1 MQTLALR
8 ALLPL
13 LSLLAA
19 GTAAGAED
27 ADYRL
32 RLSDHASYR
41 LYQPEAPKISDSE
54 RRQARREALAGLP
67 FSAQIEAAA
76 EAGGIE
82 PELLHAVVHA
92 ESAYNPRA
100 VSPKGALGL
109 AQLMP
114 STARQYGVSD
124 ALKPADNLRASAR
137 HLRDLMDHFG
147 DLQLVLSAYN
157 AGAGAVKKYGG
168 VPPYAETRAYVPKVA
183 GRYEALKKSAEV
195 PEPPAP
201 PSPYRLRTDDA
212 ALRLVQTP
220 D

>member
-1 MQTLALR
+1 MRTLALH
-8 ALLPL
+8 AALPL
-13 LSLLAA
+13 LSILASA
-19 GTAAGAED
+19 TTAAAEV

-32 RLSDHASYR
+32 RLSDHADYR
-41 LYQPEAPKISDSE
+41 LYQPEAPKVSDSE

-147 DLQLVLSAYN
+147 DLHLVLSAYN

-183 GRYEALKKSAEV
+183 NRYEALKKSAEV

-201 PSPYRLRTDDA
+201 PSPYRLRADDA

>member
-1 MQTLALR
+1 MRT
-8 ALLPL
+8 PFM
-13 LSLLAA
+13 LLATLLMPVAYA
-19 GTAAGAED
+19 GDTADYQLRLPGS

-32 RLSDHASYR
+32 H
-41 LYQPEAPKISDSE
+41 QPESPRISEAE
-54 RRQARREALAGLP
+54 RKQARREALGKLP

-114 STARQYGVSD
+114 STARMYGVSD

-137 HLRDLMDHFG
+137 HLRDLLDDFG
-147 DLQLVLSAYN
+147 DIELVLSAYN
-157 AGAGAVKKYGG
+157 AGAGAVRKYGG

-183 GRYEALKKSAEV
+183 GRYEALKKRAEV
-195 PEPPAP
+195 PEQPLP
-201 PSPYRLRTDDA
+201 PSPYRLRSDDS